1 MRRLLAVLLLVLAAP
16 WPGAARAAPAG
27 AKDELVIG
35 LTQFP
40 STFHPNIDSMAA
52 KSYIL
57 AMAQRPFTTY
67 DADWQLICML
77 CTELPT
83 IENGRAVIEKQDDG
97 SDGIALTFTIQPEAR
112 WGDGTPVT
120 TDDVLFTYEVGAHP
134 ASGISNAELYR
145 RITAIDVVDD
155 KTFVMHVDR
164 VTFEYNAINDFRVL
178 PAHLERP
185 VFEEDPAGYR
195 SRTRFDADPANPGLY
210 FGPYRIT
217 EVSPGAYVVLEPNP
231 TWWGE
236 APYFRRIVVKVIEN
250 TAALEANLLSGGI
263 DMIAGELGLTVD
275 QALAFEKRHGGQFQ
289 IVYQPGL
296 VYEHIDLN
304 LDNPILADV
313 RVRQALI
320 MGLDRA
326 ALAQQ
331 LFEGRQAVADTGV
344 NPLDWVY
351 SEDVPHYVEDLGA
364 AAALL
369 DEAGWSELR
378 GGIRHNAAGEPLT
391 LELMTTA
398 GNRTRELVEQ
408 VLQSQWRRLGI
419 DVRIR
424 NEPARVFFG
433 ETTSKRRFGAM
444 AMFAWISAPENVPR
458 TTLHSEE
465 IPTAANGWAGQ
476 NYTGFSSPEM
486 DRLLDDLER
495 ELDRDKRRVM
505 WQRVQEIYA
514 EELPALPLYFRSDV
528 HIWPLWLEGVV
539 PTGHQ
544 YGSPLWVEQWRAKAG

>member
-1 MRRLLAVLLLVLAAP
+1 MRRLLAILLLTLLAGL
-16 WPGAARAAPAG
+16 PGAARA

-35 LTQFP
+35 ITQFP
-40 STFHPNIDSMAA
+40 STFHPNINSMAA

-83 IENGRAVIEKQDDG
+83 IENGQAVIEKQDDG
-97 SDGIALTFTIQPEAR
+97 SDGIALTYTIRPDAT
-112 WGDGTPVT
+112 WGDGTPIT
-120 TDDVLFTYEVGAHP
+120 TADVEFTYQVGAHP
-134 ASGISNAELYR
+134 ESGISNAELYR
-145 RITAIDVVDD
+145 RITALDVVDAR
-155 KTFVMHVDR
+155 TFVMHVDR
-164 VTFEYNAINDFRVL
+164 VTFEYNAINDFRLL

-195 SRTRFDADPANPGLY
+195 TRTRFDTETANPGLY

-217 EVSPGAYVVLEPNP
+217 EVSSGAFVVLEPNP

-236 APYFRRIVVKVIEN
+236 PPFFRRIVVKVIEN

-263 DMIAGELGLTVD
+263 DMIAGELGLTID
-275 QALAFEKRHGGQFQ
+275 QALAFEKRHGPAYR
-289 IVYQPGL
+289 IEYEPGL

-304 LDNPILADV
+304 LDNPILADA
-313 RVRQALI
+313 RVRKALI
-320 MGLDRA
+320 MGLDREA
-326 ALAQQ
+326 MSQQ
-331 LFEGRQAVADTGV
+331 LFEGRQPVAHTSV

-351 SEDVPHYVEDLGA
+351 TDDVPQYREDLA
-364 AAALL
+364 AAATLL
-369 DEAGWSELR
+369 DEAGWRQLR
-378 GGIRHNAAGEPLT
+378 DGVRHNAAGAPLA
-391 LELMTTA
+391 LELMSTA

-433 ETTSKRRFGAM
+433 ETTSKRRFSAM

-465 IPTAANGWAGQ
+465 IPTEANGWAGQ
-476 NYTGFSSPEM
+476 NYPGYRNPEM
-486 DRLLDDLER
+486 DQLIDAIEV
-495 ELDRDKRRVM
+495 ELDRAKREAM
-505 WQRVQEIYA
+505 WHRLQQIYA
-514 EELPALPLYFRSDV
+514 EDLPALPLYFRANP
-528 HIWPLWLEGVV
+528 HIWPLWLDGVT

-544 YGSPLWVEQWRAKAG
+544 YASTLWVEHWRATEG